1 MNEAIIDKYISNT
14 ASEEEIQAVRTYL
27 MEDME
32 RCFLILQKMREKVI
46 RELHI
51 ENDPIIASIL
61 SSGNK
66 SASTKNLSNKE
77 IWSHLS
83 ILTKDLNREME
94 MKKILS
100 LLLE

>member
-14 ASEEEIQAVRTYL
+14 ASEEEIQAVRAYL

-32 RCFLILQKMREKVI
+32 RCFLILQKVI

>member
-14 ASEEEIQAVRTYL
+14 ASEEEIQAVRAYL

-51 ENDPIIASIL
+51 END
-61 SSGNK
+61 
-66 SASTKNLSNKE
+66 
-77 IWSHLS
+77 
-83 ILTKDLNREME
+83 R
-94 MKKILS
+94 
-100 LLLE
+100 